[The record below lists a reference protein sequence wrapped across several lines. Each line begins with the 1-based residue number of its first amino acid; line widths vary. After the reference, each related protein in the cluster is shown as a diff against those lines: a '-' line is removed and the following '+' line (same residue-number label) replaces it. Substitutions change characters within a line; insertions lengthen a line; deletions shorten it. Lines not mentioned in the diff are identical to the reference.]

1 MTSASQLVRDVTQDL
16 SVSGTVDPEV
26 ARLAATIDFHSPL
39 SIQEFGSE
47 VAERSAR
54 YTDEILASARTGD
67 LDDTGAQLNQIV
79 VAAQQFD
86 LESLDNSLA
95 RTPLIGGLIKRFVM
109 TKEKALAR
117 FETVKT
123 QVDKLVAQV
132 ESTAGLLNR
141 RNRDYQTMYEGV
153 REEYALL
160 GRHVEAITLR
170 LADLDAEIAGLSAS
184 DNNDI
189 DGSER
194 VAVLEA
200 NRNQLAKR
208 SDDMRVLQH
217 AAMQMLPMVRIIQ
230 SNNLSLVDKFQTI
243 RQLTLPAWKRAF
255 MLALTLDEQ
264 KSAVELASTI
274 DNATNM
280 MMRRN
285 AELLHQNSVATAK
298 ANQRLVIDID
308 TLREVHQK
316 ILLTLADVRKE
327 HIQGAVERKQAI
339 AELERLRTEMTEGVK
354 AIGLADA

>member
-1 MTSASQLVRDVTQDL
+1 MTSASQLVRDVTQEL
-16 SVSGTVDPEV
+16 TTPGAVDPEV
-26 ARLAATIDFHSPL
+26 ARLAATLDFHSPL

-47 VAERSAR
+47 VAERSAK
-54 YTDEILASARTGD
+54 YTDEILASARTSD

-86 LESLDNSLA
+86 LESLDNSLT
-95 RTPLIGGLIKRFVM
+95 RTPLIGGLIKRFAM

-123 QVDKLVAQV
+123 QVDKLVTQV

-141 RNRDYQTMYEGV
+141 RNRDYQAMYEGV
-153 REEYALL
+153 RQEHALL

-170 LADLDAEIAGLSAS
+170 LADLDAEIGGLSAS
-184 DNNDI
+184 GNDI
-189 DGSER
+189 ESSER
-194 VAVLEA
+194 LAVLEA

-208 SDDMRVLQH
+208 SDDMQVLQH

-308 TLREVHQK
+308 TLRDVHQK
-316 ILLTLADVRKE
+316 ILLTLSDVRKE

-354 AIGLADA
+354 AIGLADG